1 MNAAGIGAPRP
12 HARLLV
18 LLSGS
23 GRTLENIL
31 ARIDRAELPATVAAV
46 IASKPC
52 RGLDIARA
60 RDIPAE
66 VIAGNIPPER
76 LDALVRDHR
85 ADLIVLAGYLRLV
98 PVTPATRNRIVNIH
112 PALLPAF
119 GGKGMHGMKV
129 HQAVVDAARRGEVTE
144 SGCTVHLVDEHY
156 DTGPAVLQMRCPV
169 TPDDTPEDLAQRV
182 FALELEAYPAALRK
196 LIEAPAAHA

>member
-1 MNAAGIGAPRP
+1 MSPDPAASP
-12 HARLLV
+12 HARLIV

-31 ARIDRAELPATVAAV
+31 ARIARGQLNAAVAAV
-46 IASKPC
+46 VASKPC
-52 RGLDIARA
+52 RGLDIARDHA
-60 RDIPAE
+60 IPAE
-66 VIAGNIPPER
+66 IIPGNIPAAR
-76 LDALVRDHR
+76 LDALVAEHH

-98 PVTPATRNRIVNIH
+98 PVTPATRGRIVNIH

-119 GGKGMHGMKV
+119 GGKGMHGTKV
-129 HQAVVDAARRGEVTE
+129 HQAVIDAARRGEVTE

-169 TPDDTPEDLAQRV
+169 SPDDTPDDLARRV
-182 FALELEAYPAALRK
+182 FALELEAYPAALQR
-196 LIEAPAAHA
+196 LIEARTTHA